1 LSDYKLEGFPFVGE
15 ALCCYNGSGGTMNQD
30 EWLVLITMG
39 VVILVMVL
47 GLGLSILGAIKTKP
61 PQDKR

>member
-1 LSDYKLEGFPFVGE
+1 
-15 ALCCYNGSGGTMNQD
+15 MNQD